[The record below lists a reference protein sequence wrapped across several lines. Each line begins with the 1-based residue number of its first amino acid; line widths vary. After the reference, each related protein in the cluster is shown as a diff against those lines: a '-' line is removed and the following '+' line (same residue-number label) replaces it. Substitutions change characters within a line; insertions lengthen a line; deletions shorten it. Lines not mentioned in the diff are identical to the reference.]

1 MPQRATP
8 RHPPRE
14 GGPEEVWRH
23 DEGRAQMLKRN
34 LGSDLQVS
42 AIGIGCMPMAGGMT
56 SYGEWDD
63 TESIATI
70 RRAIELG
77 INFFDTAELYGP
89 YHSEEIVGR
98 AIAGMRDEVVVATK
112 FGFTLADGK
121 VTGLD
126 GTPANARRACDAS
139 LRRMG
144 VERIDLFYLH
154 RADPAV
160 PIEETVGA
168 MADLRVAGKIR
179 AIGLSEVGPVT
190 LRRANAVHPIA
201 ALQSEY
207 SLWERNVEA
216 EILPVLRE
224 LGIGFVPYSPLGRG
238 FLTGRAPAVHS
249 MAETDY
255 RRHDPR
261 YKDGNFEKNAHVVD
275 AIERVA
281 GRKGASAAQI
291 ALAWLLAQGND
302 IVPIPGSKRRATM
315 TDSAGAAGIVLSAED
330 IVELDALGKNVSG
343 DRYPAEV
350 MALSQ
355 P

>member
-1 MPQRATP
+1 
-8 RHPPRE
+8 
-14 GGPEEVWRH
+14 
-23 DEGRAQMLKRN
+23 MLKRR
-34 LGSDLQVS
+34 LGLDLEVS
-42 AIGIGCMPMAGGMT
+42 SIGIGCMPMAGGMT
-56 SYGEWDD
+56 SYGACDD

-70 RRAIELG
+70 RHAIELG
-77 INFFDTAELYGP
+77 ITFFDTAELYGP
-89 YHSEEIVGR
+89 YHSEEVLGR
-98 AIAGMRDEVVVATK
+98 AIEGMRNEVVIATK

-121 VTGLD
+121 LVGLD

-139 LRRMG
+139 LRRLG

-168 MADLRVAGKIR
+168 MADLLRAGKIG
-179 AIGLSEVGPVT
+179 AIGLSEVGPIT
-190 LRRANAVHPIA
+190 LRKAHKVHPIA

-207 SLWERNVEA
+207 SLWERSVEA

-238 FLTGRAPAVHS
+238 FLTGRAPAVQS
-249 MAETDY
+249 MDETDY

-261 YKDGNFEKNAHVVD
+261 YMDGNFEKNERVVD
-275 AIERVA
+275 VIKRVA

-315 TDSAGAAGIVLSAED
+315 TDSAGAASIILSAD
-330 IVELDALGKNVSG
+330 DLLELDALGNDIAG
-343 DRYPAEV
+343 NRYPAEV
-350 MALSQ
+350 MAMSQ